1 MLLWLW
7 CRLEGTAPI
16 QPLTL
21 EPPYVAS
28 VALKIK
34 KKKEGGMKYK
44 WISWPSPSLSFCV
57 YILHTHTHT
66 HTHKY
71 THTLRQV
78 HIPGLLDSSQ
88 GSPVYLSYH

>member
-34 KKKEGGMKYK
+34 KKKRGRDEIQVDFMAF
-44 WISWPSPSLSFCV
+44 SLSLFLCV
-57 YILHTHTHT
+57 YLTHTHTHT
-66 HTHKY
+66 HTN
-71 THTLRQV
+71 THT
-78 HIPGLLDSSQ
+78 HSDKCTSQ
-88 GSPVYLSYH
+88 GFLTPLRGHLFT